1 MNKNKTARL
10 LGAVGAL
17 ALLLTAG
24 AGPAYAQETAAGIV
38 VEQARLTDSQGLEGE
53 SRVTVEGADCI
64 QAQLG
69 TLTMPGAYGTIAVT
83 LQNRNSFPVKLV
95 QKDIDDTTLEGV
107 YVRVALLVPGE
118 ETIPAGGRCT
128 FGLTVEWAPDSQQ
141 SHEQAEGHFAVRLR
155 YEDGTVWVDPQPD
168 QPTDPDRPNDPADNE
183 GSTGG
188 ESGSGA
194 EAAAAG
200 STSSTPARSA
210 PATGDRAALLPWMA
224 LLAASSLGL
233 AGMGHREYHHRKG
246 N

>member
-64 QAQLG
+64 QAELG
-69 TLTMPGAYGTIAVT
+69 VLTMPGAYGTITVT
-83 LQNRNSFPVKLV
+83 LQNRNSVPVKLV
-95 QKDIDDTTLEGV
+95 QKDITDTTLEDIH
-107 YVRVALLVPGE
+107 VRVALPEPGE

-128 FGLTVEWAPDSQQ
+128 FGLTVEWAPDSRQ
-141 SHEQAEGHFAVRLR
+141 SHEQAAGDFAVRLR

-168 QPTDPDRPNDPADNE
+168 QPADNE

>member
-53 SRVTVEGADCI
+53 SRVTVEGGDCI

-95 QKDIDDTTLEGV
+95 QKDVTNTTLEDIQ
-107 YVRVALLVPGE
+107 VRTALPEPEE

-128 FGLTVEWAPDSQQ
+128 FGLTVEWAPDSRQ

-168 QPTDPDRPNDPADNE
+168 QPADNE

>member
-1 MNKNKTARL
+1 MNKDKTARL

-107 YVRVALLVPGE
+107 YVRVALLEPGE

-128 FGLTVEWAPDSQQ
+128 FGLTVEWAPDFRQ
-141 SHEQAEGHFAVRLR
+141 SYEQAAGDFAVRLR

-168 QPTDPDRPNDPADNE
+168 QPADPADKG

-188 ESGSGA
+188 KPGSGA

-200 STSSTPARSA
+200 STSSTPARNA

-233 AGMGHREYHHRKG
+233 AGMGHRKYHHRKG

>member
-95 QKDIDDTTLEGV
+95 QKDIADTTLEDV
-107 YVRVALLVPGE
+107 CVRVALLEPGE

-128 FGLTVEWAPDSQQ
+128 FGLTVEWAPDSRQ
-141 SHEQAEGHFAVRLR
+141 SYEQAEGNFAVRLR
-155 YEDGTVWVDPQPD
+155 YEDGTVWGAPQPD
-168 QPTDPDRPNDPADNE
+168 QPADNE

-233 AGMGHREYHHRKG
+233 AGMGHRKYHHRKG

>member
-10 LGAVGAL
+10 LGAMGAL

-24 AGPAYAQETAAGIV
+24 AGPAYAQETNAGIV
-38 VEQARLTDSQGLEGE
+38 VEQAALTDSRGLEGD

-83 LQNRNSFPVKLV
+83 LQNRNSFPVRLV
-95 QKDIDDTTLEGV
+95 QKDIADTTLEDIQ
-107 YVRVALLVPGE
+107 VRTALPEPGE

-128 FGLTVEWAPDSQQ
+128 FGLTVEWAPDSRQ
-141 SHEQAEGHFAVRLR
+141 SYEQAAGDFAVRLR

-168 QPTDPDRPNDPADNE
+168 QPADPE

>member
-17 ALLLTAG
+17 ALLLTAW

-64 QAQLG
+64 QAELG
-69 TLTMPGAYGTIAVT
+69 VLTMPGAYGTIAVT
-83 LQNRNSFPVKLV
+83 LQNRNSFPVRLV
-95 QKDIDDTTLEGV
+95 QKDVTNTALEDIQ
-107 YVRVALLVPGE
+107 VRVALPEPGE

-128 FGLTVEWAPDSQQ
+128 FGLTVEWAPDSRQ
-141 SHEQAEGHFAVRLR
+141 SYEQAEGDFAVRLR
-155 YEDGTVWVDPQPD
+155 YEDGTVWVDPKPD
-168 QPTDPDRPNDPADNE
+168 QPADNE

>member
-24 AGPAYAQETAAGIV
+24 AGPAYAQETNAGIV

-69 TLTMPGAYGTIAVT
+69 TLTMPGTYGTIAVT

-95 QKDIDDTTLEGV
+95 QKDVTNTTLEDIQ
-107 YVRVALLVPGE
+107 VRMALPEPGE

-128 FGLTVEWAPDSQQ
+128 FGLTVEWAPDSRQ
-141 SHEQAEGHFAVRLR
+141 SYEQAAGDFAVRLR

-168 QPTDPDRPNDPADNE
+168 QPADNE

-188 ESGSGA
+188 ESGSG
-194 EAAAAG
+194 AAAAG

>member
-24 AGPAYAQETAAGIV
+24 AGPAYAQETAAGIM

-69 TLTMPGAYGTIAVT
+69 TLTMPGAYGTITVT
-83 LQNRNSFPVKLV
+83 LQNRNSFPVRLV
-95 QKDIDDTTLEGV
+95 QKDVTNTALEDIQ
-107 YVRVALLVPGE
+107 VRVALPEPGE

-128 FGLTVEWAPDSQQ
+128 FGLTVEWAPDSRQ
-141 SHEQAEGHFAVRLR
+141 SYEQAAGDFAVRLR

-168 QPTDPDRPNDPADNE
+168 QPADPA
-183 GSTGG
+183 SPTGPA
-188 ESGSGA
+188 ESGA

-200 STSSTPARSA
+200 SASGTPARSA

-233 AGMGHREYHHRKG
+233 AGMGHRDYHHRKG

>member
-69 TLTMPGAYGTIAVT
+69 TLTMPGAYGTITVT
-83 LQNRNSFPVKLV
+83 LHNQNTFPVVLV
-95 QKDIDDTTLEGV
+95 QKETVDTGLADIRVHFAALE
-107 YVRVALLVPGE
+107 PGK

-128 FGLTVEWAPDSQQ
+128 FGLTVEWAPDSRQ
-141 SHEQAEGHFAVRLR
+141 SYEQAEGHFALRLR
-155 YEDGTVWVDPQPD
+155 YEDGTVWVEPQPD
-168 QPTDPDRPNDPADNE
+168 GPADNE

-200 STSSTPARSA
+200 SASGTPARNA

-233 AGMGHREYHHRKG
+233 AGMGHRKYHHRKG

>member
-24 AGPAYAQETAAGIV
+24 AGPAYAQETNAGIV

-64 QAQLG
+64 QAELG
-69 TLTMPGAYGTIAVT
+69 VLTMPGAYGTIAVT

-95 QKDIDDTTLEGV
+95 QKDITDTTLEDIH
-107 YVRVALLVPGE
+107 VRVALPEPWE

-128 FGLTVEWAPDSQQ
+128 FGLTVEWAPDSRQ
-141 SHEQAEGHFAVRLR
+141 SHEQAEGAFAVRLR
-155 YEDGTVWVDPQPD
+155 YEDGTVWVAPQPD
-168 QPTDPDRPNDPADNE
+168 QPADPADKG

-200 STSSTPARSA
+200 STSSIPARSA

>member
-38 VEQARLTDSQGLEGE
+38 VEQARLTDSRGLEGD

-83 LQNRNSFPVKLV
+83 LQNRNSFPVRLV
-95 QKDIDDTTLEGV
+95 QKDVTNTTLEDIQ
-107 YVRVALLVPGE
+107 VRTALPEPGE

-128 FGLTVEWAPDSQQ
+128 FGLTVEWAPDSRQ
-141 SHEQAEGHFAVRLR
+141 SYEQAAGDFAVRLR
-155 YEDGTVWVDPQPD
+155 YEDGTVWVDPKPD
-168 QPTDPDRPNDPADNE
+168 QPADNE

-200 STSSTPARSA
+200 STSSTSARNA

>member
-1 MNKNKTARL
+1 MNKNKTASL

-17 ALLLTAG
+17 ALLLTAW
-24 AGPAYAQETAAGIV
+24 AGPAYAQETTAGIV

-53 SRVTVEGADCI
+53 SRVMVEGADCI
-64 QAQLG
+64 QAELG
-69 TLTMPGAYGTIAVT
+69 ALTMPGAYGTITVT

-95 QKDIDDTTLEGV
+95 QKDITDTTLEGV
-107 YVRVALLVPGE
+107 YVRVALLEPGE

-128 FGLTVEWAPDSQQ
+128 FDLTVEWAPDSRQ
-141 SHEQAEGHFAVRLR
+141 SYEQAKGHFAVRLR

-168 QPTDPDRPNDPADNE
+168 QPADNE

>member
-64 QAQLG
+64 QTQLG

-95 QKDIDDTTLEGV
+95 QKDIADTTLEGV
-107 YVRVALLVPGE
+107 YVRVALLEPGE

-128 FGLTVEWAPDSQQ
+128 FGLTVEWAPDSRQ
-141 SHEQAEGHFAVRLR
+141 SYEQAEGDFAMRLR
-155 YEDGTVWVDPQPD
+155 YEDGTVWVDPKPD
-168 QPTDPDRPNDPADNE
+168 QPADNE

-200 STSSTPARSA
+200 SASGTPARSA

>member
-38 VEQARLTDSQGLEGE
+38 VEQAALTDSRGLEGD

-69 TLTMPGAYGTIAVT
+69 TLTMPSAYGTIAVT

-95 QKDIDDTTLEGV
+95 QKDVTNTALEDIQ
-107 YVRVALLVPGE
+107 VRVALPEPGE

-128 FGLTVEWAPDSQQ
+128 FGLTVEWAPDSRQ
-141 SHEQAEGHFAVRLR
+141 SYEQAEGHFAVRLR

-168 QPTDPDRPNDPADNE
+168 GPADNE

-233 AGMGHREYHHRKG
+233 AGMGHRKYHHRKG

>member
-69 TLTMPGAYGTIAVT
+69 TLTMPGAYGTITVT
-83 LQNRNSFPVKLV
+83 LQNRNSFPVVLV
-95 QKDIDDTTLEGV
+95 QKETVDTGLADIRVHFAALE
-107 YVRVALLVPGE
+107 PGE

-128 FGLTVEWAPDSQQ
+128 FGLTVEWAPDSRQ
-141 SHEQAEGHFAVRLR
+141 SYEQAAGDFALRLR
-155 YEDGTVWVDPQPD
+155 YEDGTVWVEPQPD
-168 QPTDPDRPNDPADNE
+168 GPADNE

>member
-107 YVRVALLVPGE
+107 YVRVALLEPGE

-128 FGLTVEWAPDSQQ
+128 FGLTVEWAPDSRQ
-141 SHEQAEGHFAVRLR
+141 SYEQAAGDFAVRLR

-168 QPTDPDRPNDPADNE
+168 QPADPADNE

-233 AGMGHREYHHRKG
+233 AGMGHRAFHHRKG
-246 N
+246 S

>member
-69 TLTMPGAYGTIAVT
+69 TLTMPGAYGTITVT

-95 QKDIDDTTLEGV
+95 QKDITDTTLEDIH
-107 YVRVALLVPGE
+107 VRVALPEPGE

-128 FGLTVEWAPDSQQ
+128 FGLTVEWAPDSRQ

-168 QPTDPDRPNDPADNE
+168 QPADPADKG

-233 AGMGHREYHHRKG
+233 AGMGHRKYHHRKG

>member
-24 AGPAYAQETAAGIV
+24 AGPAYAQETNAGIV

-69 TLTMPGAYGTIAVT
+69 TLTMPGAYGTITVT
-83 LQNRNSFPVKLV
+83 LQNRNSFPVRLV
-95 QKDIDDTTLEGV
+95 QKDVTNTALEDIQ
-107 YVRVALLVPGE
+107 VRMALPEPGE

-128 FGLTVEWAPDSQQ
+128 FGLTVEWAPDSRQ
-141 SHEQAEGHFAVRLR
+141 SYEQAEGHFALRLR
-155 YEDGTVWVDPQPD
+155 YEDGTVWVEPQPD
-168 QPTDPDRPNDPADNE
+168 GPADNE

-200 STSSTPARSA
+200 SASGTPARNA

-233 AGMGHREYHHRKG
+233 AGMGHRKYHHRKG

>member
-69 TLTMPGAYGTIAVT
+69 TLTMPGAYGTITVT

-95 QKDIDDTTLEGV
+95 QKDIADTTLEGV
-107 YVRVALLVPGE
+107 YVRVALLEPGE

-128 FGLTVEWAPDSQQ
+128 FGLTVEWAPDSRQ
-141 SHEQAEGHFAVRLR
+141 SYEQAAGHFAVRLR
-155 YEDGTVWVDPQPD
+155 YEDGTVWVDPQPA
-168 QPTDPDRPNDPADNE
+168 DPADK
-183 GSTGG
+183 GGGTGG

-233 AGMGHREYHHRKG
+233 AGMGHRKYHHRKG

>member
-95 QKDIDDTTLEGV
+95 QKDIADTTLEGV
-107 YVRVALLVPGE
+107 YVRVALLEPGE

-128 FGLTVEWAPDSQQ
+128 FGLTVEWAPDSRQ
-141 SHEQAEGHFAVRLR
+141 SYEQAAGDFAVRLR

-168 QPTDPDRPNDPADNE
+168 QSADNE

-200 STSSTPARSA
+200 SASSTPARSA

>member
-69 TLTMPGAYGTIAVT
+69 TLTMPGAYGTITVT

-95 QKDIDDTTLEGV
+95 QEETVDTGLADIRVHFAALE
-107 YVRVALLVPGE
+107 PGK

-128 FGLTVEWAPDSQQ
+128 FGLTVEWEPDSKQNYQ
-141 SHEQAEGHFAVRLR
+141 EAEGQFALRLR
-155 YEDGTVWVDPQPD
+155 YEDGTVWVDPKPD
-168 QPTDPDRPNDPADNE
+168 QPADPADKG
-183 GSTGG
+183 GSTGDKP
-188 ESGSGA
+188 GSGA

>member
-38 VEQARLTDSQGLEGE
+38 VEQAALTDSQGLEGD

-69 TLTMPGAYGTIAVT
+69 TLTMPSAYGTIAVT

-95 QKDIDDTTLEGV
+95 QKDIADTTLEGV
-107 YVRVALLVPGE
+107 YVRVALLEPGE

-128 FGLTVEWAPDSQQ
+128 FGLTVEWAPDSRQ

-155 YEDGTVWVDPQPD
+155 YEDGTVWVAPQPD
-168 QPTDPDRPNDPADNE
+168 QPADPA
-183 GSTGG
+183 SPTGPA
-188 ESGSGA
+188 ESGA

>member
-69 TLTMPGAYGTIAVT
+69 TLTMPSAYGTIAVT

-95 QKDIDDTTLEGV
+95 QKDIADTTLEGV
-107 YVRVALLVPGE
+107 YVRVALLEPGE

-128 FGLTVEWAPDSQQ
+128 FGLTVEWAPDSRQ
-141 SHEQAEGHFAVRLR
+141 SYEQAEGNFAVRLR
-155 YEDGTVWVDPQPD
+155 YEDGTVWVAPQPD
-168 QPTDPDRPNDPADNE
+168 QPADPADKG

-188 ESGSGA
+188 KPGSRA

>member
-38 VEQARLTDSQGLEGE
+38 VEQARLTESQGLEGE

-83 LQNRNSFPVKLV
+83 LQNRNSFPVRLV
-95 QKDIDDTTLEGV
+95 QKDVTNTTLEDIQV
-107 YVRVALLVPGE
+107 HTALPEPGE

-128 FGLTVEWAPDSQQ
+128 FGLTVEWAPDSRQ
-141 SHEQAEGHFAVRLR
+141 SYEQAEGDFAVRLR

-168 QPTDPDRPNDPADNE
+168 QPADKG

-188 ESGSGA
+188 KPGSGA

-200 STSSTPARSA
+200 STSSTPARNA

>member
-95 QKDIDDTTLEGV
+95 QKDIADTTLEGV
-107 YVRVALLVPGE
+107 YVRVALLEPGE

-128 FGLTVEWAPDSQQ
+128 FGLTVEWAPDSRQ

-155 YEDGTVWVDPQPD
+155 YEDGTVWVAPQPD
-168 QPTDPDRPNDPADNE
+168 QPADPADKG

-188 ESGSGA
+188 KPGSGA

-233 AGMGHREYHHRKG
+233 AGMGHRKYHHRKG

>member
-1 MNKNKTARL
+1 MNKNKTASL

-24 AGPAYAQETAAGIV
+24 VGPAYAQETTAGIV

-64 QAQLG
+64 QAELG
-69 TLTMPGAYGTIAVT
+69 VLTMPGAYGTITVT

-95 QKDIDDTTLEGV
+95 QKDIADTTLEDV
-107 YVRVALLVPGE
+107 YVRVALLEPGE

-128 FGLTVEWAPDSQQ
+128 FGLTVEWAPDSRQ
-141 SHEQAEGHFAVRLR
+141 SYEQAEGDFAVRLR
-155 YEDGTVWVDPQPD
+155 YEDGTVWVAPQPD
-168 QPTDPDRPNDPADNE
+168 QPADPADNE

-200 STSSTPARSA
+200 STSSTPARNA

>member
-83 LQNRNSFPVKLV
+83 LQNRNSVPVKLV
-95 QKDIDDTTLEGV
+95 QKDIADTTLEGV
-107 YVRVALLVPGE
+107 YVRVALLEPGE

-128 FGLTVEWAPDSQQ
+128 FDLTVEWAPDSRQ
-141 SHEQAEGHFAVRLR
+141 SYEQAKGHFAVRLR

-168 QPTDPDRPNDPADNE
+168 QPADNE

>member
-1 MNKNKTARL
+1 MNKNKTASL

-24 AGPAYAQETAAGIV
+24 AGPAYAQETTAGIV

-107 YVRVALLVPGE
+107 YVRVALLEPGE

-128 FGLTVEWAPDSQQ
+128 FGLTVEWAPDSRQ
-141 SHEQAEGHFAVRLR
+141 SYEQAAGDFAVRLR

-168 QPTDPDRPNDPADNE
+168 QPADPADKG

-188 ESGSGA
+188 KPGSGA

>member
-69 TLTMPGAYGTIAVT
+69 TLTMPGAYGTITVT
-83 LQNRNSFPVKLV
+83 LHNQNTFPVRLV
-95 QKDIDDTTLEGV
+95 QKDVTNTALEDIQ
-107 YVRVALLVPGE
+107 VRMALPEPGE

-128 FGLTVEWAPDSQQ
+128 FGLTVEWAPDSRQ
-141 SHEQAEGHFAVRLR
+141 SYEQAEGHFAVRLR

-168 QPTDPDRPNDPADNE
+168 QPTDNE

-200 STSSTPARSA
+200 SASGTPARSA

>member
-24 AGPAYAQETAAGIV
+24 AGPDYAQETAAGIV
-38 VEQARLTDSQGLEGE
+38 EEQAALTDSRGLEGD

-83 LQNRNSFPVKLV
+83 LQNRNSFPVRLV
-95 QKDIDDTTLEGV
+95 QKDVTNTTLEDIQ
-107 YVRVALLVPGE
+107 VRVALPEPGE

-128 FGLTVEWAPDSQQ
+128 FGLTVEWAPDSRQ
-141 SHEQAEGHFAVRLR
+141 SYEQAAGNFAVRLR
-155 YEDGTVWVDPQPD
+155 YEDGTVWVDPKPD
-168 QPTDPDRPNDPADNE
+168 QPADPE

-188 ESGSGA
+188 KPGSGA

>member
-38 VEQARLTDSQGLEGE
+38 VEQARLTDSQGLEGD

-83 LQNRNSFPVKLV
+83 LQNRNSFPVRLV
-95 QKDIDDTTLEGV
+95 QKDVANTTLEDIQ
-107 YVRVALLVPGE
+107 VRMALPEPGE

-128 FGLTVEWAPDSQQ
+128 FGLTVEWAPDSRQ

-168 QPTDPDRPNDPADNE
+168 QPADPA
-183 GSTGG
+183 SPTGPA
-188 ESGSGA
+188 ESGA

-200 STSSTPARSA
+200 SASGNPARSA

>member
-24 AGPAYAQETAAGIV
+24 AGPAYAQETNAGIM
-38 VEQARLTDSQGLEGE
+38 VEQAALTDSRGLEGD

-69 TLTMPGAYGTIAVT
+69 TLTMPGAYGTITVT
-83 LQNRNSFPVKLV
+83 LQNRNSFPVRLV
-95 QKDIDDTTLEGV
+95 QKDVTNTALEDIQ
-107 YVRVALLVPGE
+107 VRTALPEPGE

-128 FGLTVEWAPDSQQ
+128 FGLTVEWAPDSRQ

-155 YEDGTVWVDPQPD
+155 YEDGTVRVDPQPD
-168 QPTDPDRPNDPADNE
+168 QPTDNE

-200 STSSTPARSA
+200 SASGTPARNA

>member
-69 TLTMPGAYGTIAVT
+69 TLTMPGAYGTITVT
-83 LQNRNSFPVKLV
+83 LHNQNTFPVVLV
-95 QKDIDDTTLEGV
+95 QKETVDTGLADIRVHFAALE
-107 YVRVALLVPGE
+107 PGE

-128 FGLTVEWAPDSQQ
+128 FGLTVEWAPDSRQ
-141 SHEQAEGHFAVRLR
+141 SHEQAAGDFAVRLR

-168 QPTDPDRPNDPADNE
+168 QPADNE

-233 AGMGHREYHHRKG
+233 AGMGHRKYHHRKG

>member
-1 MNKNKTARL
+1 MNKNKTASL

-24 AGPAYAQETAAGIV
+24 VGPAYAQETTAGIV
-38 VEQARLTDSQGLEGE
+38 VEQAALTDSRGLEGE

-69 TLTMPGAYGTIAVT
+69 TLTMPGAYGTITVT

-95 QKDIDDTTLEGV
+95 QKDIADTTLEDV
-107 YVRVALLVPGE
+107 YVRVALLEPGE

-128 FGLTVEWAPDSQQ
+128 FGLTVEWAPDSRQ
-141 SHEQAEGHFAVRLR
+141 SYEQAEGDFAVRLR
-155 YEDGTVWVDPQPD
+155 YEDGTVWVAPQPD
-168 QPTDPDRPNDPADNE
+168 QPADPADNE

-200 STSSTPARSA
+200 STSSTPARNA

>member
-64 QAQLG
+64 QAELG
-69 TLTMPGAYGTIAVT
+69 VLTMPGAYGTIAVT

-95 QKDIDDTTLEGV
+95 QKDITDTTLEDIH
-107 YVRVALLVPGE
+107 VRVALPEPWE

-128 FGLTVEWAPDSQQ
+128 FGLTVEWAPDSRQ
-141 SHEQAEGHFAVRLR
+141 SYEQAAGDFAVRLR

-168 QPTDPDRPNDPADNE
+168 QPADPADNE

>member
-38 VEQARLTDSQGLEGE
+38 VEQARLTDSQSLEGE

-69 TLTMPGAYGTIAVT
+69 TLTMPGAYGTITVT
-83 LQNRNSFPVKLV
+83 LHNQNTFPVVLV
-95 QKDIDDTTLEGV
+95 QKETVDTGLADIRVHFAALE
-107 YVRVALLVPGE
+107 PGE

-128 FGLTVEWAPDSQQ
+128 FGLTVEWEPDSKQNYQ
-141 SHEQAEGHFAVRLR
+141 EAEGQFALRLR
-155 YEDGTVWVDPQPD
+155 YEDGTVWVEPQPD
-168 QPTDPDRPNDPADNE
+168 GPADNE

-233 AGMGHREYHHRKG
+233 ARMGHRKYHHRKG